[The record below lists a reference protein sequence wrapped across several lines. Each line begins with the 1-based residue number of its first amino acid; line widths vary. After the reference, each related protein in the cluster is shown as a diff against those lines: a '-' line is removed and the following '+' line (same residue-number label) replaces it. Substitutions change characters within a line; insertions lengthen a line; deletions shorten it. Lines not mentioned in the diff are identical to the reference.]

1 MSNYN
6 ERNPTLSFRVD
17 RKEKNKLDREAEKKK
32 TTVNDLAKDV
42 LTKFLKGELIPAKD
56 DQQKELT
63 QLRIEKI
70 KAEIEYLKIK
80 NNFAI
85 NFNQPISRSAT
96 VHIKPEIIVETP
108 DPYTKNVEPDINW
121 KKAQRELIEVGNKIS
136 PYDASNKRLQCVE
149 CGCLFG
155 WKNQDEYVEKMGELK
170 NHLLLKHDRPFNALE
185 REVID
190 NLTYEGDST

>member
-108 DPYTKNVEPDINW
+108 NSVETI
-121 KKAQRELIEVGNKIS
+121 RS
-136 PYDASNKRLQCVE
+136 PYDASNKRLQCME
-149 CGCLFG
+149 CSALIC
-155 WKNQDEYVEKMGELK
+155 WKNQDEYIESIGKLETHLMLNHNRRFNVLEK
-170 NHLLLKHDRPFNALE
+170 
-185 REVID
+185 EVID
-190 NLTYEGDST
+190 NLRYEGDST

>member
-96 VHIKPEIIVETP
+96 IHIKPEIIVETP
-108 DPYTKNVEPDINW
+108 NSSEPI
-121 KKAQRELIEVGNKIS
+121 RS
-136 PYDASNKRLQCVE
+136 PYDASNKRLQCME
-149 CGCLFG
+149 CSALIC
-155 WKNQDEYVEKMGELK
+155 WKNQDEYVESIGKLETHLML
-170 NHLLLKHDRPFNALE
+170 NHNRRFNVLE
-185 REVID
+185 KEVID
-190 NLTYEGDST
+190 NLRYEGDST

>member
-32 TTVNDLAKDV
+32 TTVNDLAKDI

-96 VHIKPEIIVETP
+96 VHIKPEIVVETP
-108 DPYTKNVEPDINW
+108 NSVEPI
-121 KKAQRELIEVGNKIS
+121 RS
-136 PYDASNKRLQCVE
+136 PYDASNKRLQCME
-149 CGCLFG
+149 CSALIC
-155 WKNQDEYVEKMGELK
+155 WKNQDEYIESIGKLETHLMLNHNRRFNVLEK
-170 NHLLLKHDRPFNALE
+170 
-185 REVID
+185 EVID
-190 NLTYEGDST
+190 NLRYEGDST

>member
-1 MSNYN
+1 MYLKN
-6 ERNPTLSFRVD
+6 ELV
-17 RKEKNKLDREAEKKK
+17 KK
-32 TTVNDLAKDV
+32 TEDLQTEK
-42 LTKFLKGELIPAKD
+42 TKL
-56 DQQKELT
+56 Q
-63 QLRIEKI
+63 IEKL
-70 KAEIEYLKIK
+70 KQEVAYMKIK
-80 NNFAI
+80 NAFAT
-85 NFNQPISRSAT
+85 NFNQPLSRSAT
-96 VHIKPEIIVETP
+96 VHIKPEIIVESP

-155 WKNQDEYVEKMGELK
+155 WKNKDEYVEKMGELK

-190 NLTYEGDST
+190 NLTYEGVST